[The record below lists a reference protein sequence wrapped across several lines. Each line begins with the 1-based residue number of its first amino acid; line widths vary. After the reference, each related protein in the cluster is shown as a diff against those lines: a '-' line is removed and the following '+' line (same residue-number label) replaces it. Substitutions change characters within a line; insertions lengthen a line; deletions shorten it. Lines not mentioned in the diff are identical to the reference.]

1 MRVGG
6 WLAGKRAVTLGRR
19 SNAERSA
26 QEAERCRQGCSPRP
40 GSGGAVLL
48 VNDAA
53 EDVTASDRAA
63 VGSGDGVGDWLG
75 ELQATVWSRLVV
87 VADVLVEHRLEM
99 SS

>member
-1 MRVGG
+1 MD
-6 WLAGKRAVTLGRR
+6 
-19 SNAERSA
+19 
-26 QEAERCRQGCSPRP
+26 
-40 GSGGAVLL
+40 
-48 VNDAA
+48 DAA

-63 VGSGDGVGDWLG
+63 VGSANRVGDWLG